1 MLLDAFSLVT
11 ESSHQTYLPPSPS
24 FYGKNGSVGMV
35 ASTLLSVTF
44 RCFTLPS
51 GTIVPSYRLGT
62 ATKLRCWGNRYR
74 KLGVGLIVTRG
85 RSCDR
90 HNQSVIPLVRFR
102 RGCCRDHGQTPS
114 RPEPLAN
121 TPINPWILFL
131 APCHTVTTIRCVCV
145 CMGPTKIPILS
156 PPSSQSVV
164 VRWWFGAIPKVV
176 QQYI

>member
-1 MLLDAFSLVT
+1 MHSPSRSRWDMLLDAFSLVT
-11 ESSHQTYLPPSPS
+11 ESSHQTYRPPSPS

-121 TPINPWILFL
+121 TDQSVDPLFGTEL
-131 APCHTVTTIRCVCV
+131 SHSHYHSLRVCV
-145 CMGPTKIPILS
+145 NGSNKDPDPFPTHP
-156 PPSSQSVV
+156 Q
-164 VRWWFGAIPKVV
+164 
-176 QQYI
+176 